1 VGAERAH
8 PPYRLRLATPD
19 DGAALADIY
28 APYVRET
35 TISFELEA
43 PSADEMVG
51 RVAAVGEFHP
61 WLVLELDGR
70 VQAYAYASRWRT
82 RPAYDWIAETSI
94 YLARESVGRRIG
106 EPLYRALLDLL
117 ALQGHWWA
125 YGGIALPN
133 RESQRFH
140 ARLAAR
146 GETHRGSSRRNF
158 RPGREAE
165 TPLYRVYCKFRRQS
179 PGRKEQ
185 ARCREGFHHG
195 LLGFEWLG
203 CFPAV
208 GYKFGRWCDLDWWR
222 FRLAAADLEETP
234 APVRAIGDASITAA
248 VGERLAGG

>member
-1 VGAERAH
+1 MGAERIH
-8 PPYRLRLATPD
+8 PPYRLRFATPED
-19 DGAALADIY
+19 SPAIADIY

-35 TISFELEA
+35 TISFELEV
-43 PSADEMVG
+43 PSAQEMAD
-51 RVAAVGEFHP
+51 RVAAVGQFHP

-70 VQAYAYASRWRT
+70 VQAYAYAGRWRT

-94 YLARESVGRRIG
+94 YLARESVGRKLG

-140 ARLAAR
+140 ARL
-146 GETHRGSSRRNF
+146 
-158 RPGREAE
+158 
-165 TPLYRVYCKFRRQS
+165 
-179 PGRKEQ
+179 
-185 ARCREGFHHG
+185 
-195 LLGFEWLG
+195 GFEWLG

-222 FRLAAADLEETP
+222 FRLAPAEMDEIP
-234 APVRAIGDASITAA
+234 APVRAIGDASLTAA
-248 VGERLAGG
+248 VDKRLAEG

>member
-1 VGAERAH
+1 MLSHAGIVEGRIPEHHGGVGAERAH
-8 PPYRLRLATPD
+8 PPYRLRFATSD

-43 PSADEMVG
+43 PSADEMAS
-51 RVAAVGEFHP
+51 RVAAIGQFHP
-61 WLVLELDGR
+61 YLVLELDGR

-94 YLARESVGRRIG
+94 YLARESVGRRLG
-106 EPLYRALLDLL
+106 EPLYLALLDLL

-140 ARLAAR
+140 ARM
-146 GETHRGSSRRNF
+146 
-158 RPGREAE
+158 
-165 TPLYRVYCKFRRQS
+165 
-179 PGRKEQ
+179 
-185 ARCREGFHHG
+185 
-195 LLGFEWLG
+195 GFEWLG

-222 FRLAAADLEETP
+222 FRLAPADVDAVP

-248 VGERLAGG
+248 VDKRLAGG

>member
-1 VGAERAH
+1 MKVERAQLPH
-8 PPYRLRLATPD
+8 RLRVATPD
-19 DGAALADIY
+19 DGAALAGIY

-43 PSADEMVG
+43 PDADEMAS
-51 RVAAVGEFHP
+51 RVAAVGQFHP
-61 WLVLELDGR
+61 WLVLELEGR

-94 YLARESVGRRIG
+94 YLARESVGRGLG

-133 RESQRFH
+133 PESQRFH
-140 ARLAAR
+140 AR
-146 GETHRGSSRRNF
+146 
-158 RPGREAE
+158 
-165 TPLYRVYCKFRRQS
+165 
-179 PGRKEQ
+179 
-185 ARCREGFHHG
+185 
-195 LLGFEWLG
+195 LGFEWLG

-222 FRLAAADLEETP
+222 FQLAPADMDPSPT
-234 APVRAIGDASITAA
+234 PVRAIGDSSLTAA
-248 VGERLAGG
+248 VGERLARG

>member
-1 VGAERAH
+1 VGAERAQH
-8 PPYRLRLATPD
+8 SPYQLRFAGPD
-19 DGAALADIY
+19 DAVALAGIY

-35 TISFELEA
+35 TISFELEP
-43 PSADEMVG
+43 PSADEMAD
-51 RVAAVGEFHP
+51 RVRTVGEFHP

-94 YLARESVGRRIG
+94 YLARELIGRGLG

-133 RESQRFH
+133 KESQRFH
-140 ARLAAR
+140 AR
-146 GETHRGSSRRNF
+146 
-158 RPGREAE
+158 
-165 TPLYRVYCKFRRQS
+165 
-179 PGRKEQ
+179 
-185 ARCREGFHHG
+185 
-195 LLGFEWLG
+195 LGFEWLG

-222 FRLAAADLEETP
+222 YRLAPVDADEAP
-234 APVRAIGDASITAA
+234 APVRAISDASLDAA
-248 VGERLAGG
+248 IGERLARG

>member
-1 VGAERAH
+1 
-8 PPYRLRLATPD
+8 LRLAGPD
-19 DGAALADIY
+19 DAAALADIY

-35 TISFELEA
+35 TISFELEP
-43 PSADEMVG
+43 PSADEMAD
-51 RVAAVGEFHP
+51 RVAAVGQFHP

-94 YLARESVGRRIG
+94 YLARESIGRRLG

-140 ARLAAR
+140 ARL
-146 GETHRGSSRRNF
+146 
-158 RPGREAE
+158 
-165 TPLYRVYCKFRRQS
+165 
-179 PGRKEQ
+179 
-185 ARCREGFHHG
+185 
-195 LLGFEWLG
+195 GFEWLG

-208 GYKFGRWCDLDWWR
+208 GYKFDRWCDLDWWR
-222 FRLAAADLEETP
+222 FRLAPADVDATP
-234 APVRAIGDASITAA
+234 APVRAIHDASLAAAIDKRLTA
-248 VGERLAGG
+248 G